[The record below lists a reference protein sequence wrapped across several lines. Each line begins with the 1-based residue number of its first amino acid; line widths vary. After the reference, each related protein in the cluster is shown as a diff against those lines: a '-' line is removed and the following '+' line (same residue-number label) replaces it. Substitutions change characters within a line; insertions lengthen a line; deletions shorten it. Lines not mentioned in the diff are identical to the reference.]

1 MGDHKDNGINID
13 PAYVRALA
21 ELLDD
26 TGLSEIEV
34 EDGERKIRVARTLTA
49 APVAYAPAPVAAPA
63 AAPAAAAAPVA
74 AAPAV
79 DNFADAVKSPMVG
92 TVYLSPEPGAPNFAN
107 IGSAVKAGDTVLI
120 IEAMKVMNPI
130 VAPASGTLTAVHV
143 ENSQPVEFDQPL
155 FTIA

>member
-49 APVAYAPAPVAAPA
+49 APVAYAPAAAPVAAS
-63 AAPAAAAAPVA
+63 PAAAAAPVA
-74 AAPAV
+74 VAPAA
-79 DNFADAVKSPMVG
+79 DSFADAVKSPMVG
-92 TVYLSPEPGAPNFAN
+92 TVYLSPEPGAPNFAS
-107 IGSAVKAGDTVLI
+107 IGSAVKAGDTILI

-130 VAPASGTLTAVHV
+130 VAPASGTLKGVHV

-155 FTIA
+155 FTIG